1 MGSNEGGCPY
11 DLIRESVHPLQG
23 LDSCHRRM
31 QADSV
36 AFFSIG
42 GGVSVQME
50 EHTLCD
56 CTGRG
61 QGHSAHPTVG
71 CISGKLLLV
80 SQAHEDGRHHTV
92 ILKSE
97 VWGRGGR
104 EERGRERVNHSCLD
118 IFPRET
124 END

>member
-42 GGVSVQME
+42 GGHLYRWRS
-50 EHTLCD
+50 
-56 CTGRG
+56 TGRG

-118 IFPRET
+118 IFSRET
-124 END
+124 ENH